1 MKNYIDGF
9 VYPIAKAHIAT
20 YTAIAEQ
27 VAEIW
32 KEYGALSYQEYI
44 GTDMDLAGTA
54 SFATVLHAAPDEV
67 VVFGW
72 VVFPSKEVRDEAN
85 AKVPTDIRMEALVR
99 PLLTGATTIFD
110 ARRMLYGGFQ
120 PLVQVGEIDT

>member
-9 VYPIAKAHIAT
+9 VFPIAKANIVT

-54 SFATVLHAAPDEV
+54 SFAAALHADPDEV

-85 AKVPTDIRMEALVR
+85 AKVPTDARMEALVR

-120 PLVQVGEIDT
+120 PLVQVGEIET